1 MKVRSWVTLGVGAA
15 LIVIGVGTWVA
26 TGSPGGAIPAAFG
39 AALAWLGFR
48 GGRVA
53 LLIFGHT
60 CIVVGFVLITW
71 GIYLLPYSRPD
82 VVHILG
88 RPLFWGMVAVG
99 GGVCANYHGFCKCIR
114 GPKGSTS

>member
-1 MKVRSWVTLGVGAA
+1 MKVRSWVTLVLGAV
-15 LIVIGVGTWVA
+15 LIVLGVLTCISTA
-26 TGSPGGAIPAAFG
+26 NPGGAIPAAFG

-53 LLIFGHT
+53 VLIFGHT

-71 GIYLLPYSRPD
+71 GLYLLPHARAD
-82 VVHILG
+82 AAHIFG
-88 RPLFWGMVAVG
+88 WPLFWGMVAVG

-114 GPKGSTS
+114 GPKGSS